1 RHVPP
6 PDVPVVVVV
15 GDRAGLVR
23 KGGRPDRRPD
33 QVRRAPPVRA
43 LDALLGRG
51 AHARGVPR
59 QQPPDGGGT
68 PRRAAGERPRR
79 GGVGEQVEQDQ
90 GDTGPE
96 GGDTHD
102 TASRTEGGEV
112 LPRRGPDPDISM
124 SSVLQAEDAVRL
136 PSCVN
141 SLGEYLTISG
151 DNIRESGGDAVAAY
165 AFSSLE
171 QYIPF
176 YLMQSARIMAGGARP
191 ITMNGIESLDRTGS
205 VLYRDLKGAT
215 GFEGSFWDEG
225 AAAESFEGSAV
236 FVSLMELT
244 MGDLEDFYRENPG
257 RFSDKDYALMFQFSG
272 PRRRGDSRRFN
283 LLKSKLKTE
292 RRGG

>member
-1 RHVPP
+1 MYSS
-6 PDVPVVVVV
+6 
-15 GDRAGLVR
+15 A
-23 KGGRPDRRPD
+23 RRMS
-33 QVRRAPPVRA
+33 Q
-43 LDALLGRG
+43 
-51 AHARGVPR
+51 
-59 QQPPDGGGT
+59 
-68 PRRAAGERPRR
+68 
-79 GGVGEQVEQDQ
+79 
-90 GDTGPE
+90 
-96 GGDTHD
+96 
-102 TASRTEGGEV
+102 
-112 LPRRGPDPDISM
+112 ISM

-141 SLGEYLTISG
+141 SLGEYLTLSG

-171 QYIPF
+171 QYIPY
-176 YLMQSARIMAGGARP
+176 YLMQSARIMAGGKRP
-191 ITMNGIESLDRTGS
+191 VTMNGIESLDRTGS

-215 GFEGSFWDEG
+215 GFEGSFWDED

-257 RFSDKDYALMFQFSG
+257 RFSDGDYALMFQFSG

-283 LLKSKLKTE
+283 LLKSKMKTE